1 MPEEQQP
8 AAVSPT
14 TGQQPQST
22 NPISNAFNN
31 AISNPASTA
40 INAAVGFIPGVGLVN
55 TGLGIANMF
64 GAGLPTAGSLATGT
78 YGKAASPTG
87 MPGVIDMTT
96 PAPNIGPAKA
106 DATLSNIADKGDNA
120 VIGVGPYG
128 PYTQADVN
136 AMANMMAGE
145 AGNQGVKG
153 MAAVGAV
160 AGNRAI
166 ANYNNYGQ
174 SIQSQLSKPGQF
186 LGYNNSNAN
195 SIMKGTDPQSKALAG
210 QALSTAQGVL
220 SGGIPSPVGTATD
233 FNKSPLGAKGAS
245 NVQSLGAHTFFNAP
259 PNVPGQTTRDQA
271 VQKALDQLQQQQQQ
285 QQQQDAQAPAGVSGQ
300 AKSDGTIGGEAGAFG
315 AAPSQSPSGQASED
329 GTIGGETGAFG
340 AAPSPGL
347 SDAAKGDMSV
357 AGETGTFGAPPNQTG
372 VSIADPTSLSPA
384 MQDAL
389 DKANEQ
395 AEQPEAPA
403 PDLVSQLDMGPAFGL
418 SLGPIGD
425 KSDLSGQQFASLNTG
440 TMTDATEEGLTN
452 GQTDSGLGAGLG
464 DGTIGGETGSFGA
477 GIGGVSGG
485 VGDGTIGGETGSFGA
500 GFGDG
505 SIGDGSIG
513 GESYGGGAWGGSD
526 TSSND
531 SGGYG
536 DGSSSDSGGDGSS
549 GNGGGDGG
557 GGDGGGDGGGEKR
570 GGFITP
576 RPDRRIVHHALHAL
590 HRASGGM
597 TDSPELRA
605 RLRDLGSQAYD
616 YGHGSFSP
624 DESREY
630 NNLTNYYN
638 FPRHVGSGHMTREDE
653 DAAMLQHLQGNMSRE
668 RLEGSYADG
677 GIVDKALEAVGGQQA
692 NPVAMAKD
700 VATAPAARQL
710 SPLGLYSQ
718 GAEVAA
724 NLPQAKGSP
733 QQMKAMLTGVKKE
746 ELGGYDD
753 AFADKKSVTKD
764 EIAEHFRNQMPQ
776 VEERVL
782 HSDDGDTKFGTEDL
796 TLPGGENYREVLLK
810 SPVASAPVV
819 DKKGGS
825 HGFTDPTG
833 RRRDYWSQQEAEQA
847 AKSFYRGSGDFKSS
861 HWDDPNVLAHLRMS
875 DRTGPN
881 GEKILHIE
889 EIQSDWAQEGRELR
903 DAEVKRVMKEKG
915 LKKPEAS
922 KLVDPNFGFAQASTK
937 TMAGQAEPDGSGNYK
952 VVWEDGSFSG
962 GLSKEA
968 AENRAA
974 QGKANARV
982 GVPTGPY
989 VTSTPAWTDLALK
1002 RALKEAAEG
1011 GYDKIVWTPGAE
1023 HAKRYDLSKKVDRIA
1038 YDPEEREFSY
1048 VQKGVNGWQTHPE
1061 NVDPE
1066 DLPGIIGRDA
1076 ADQLLAQE
1084 VAPLSGNHVME
1095 SSDLI
1100 IGDKGMKGYY
1110 DNIVPKRL
1118 QELVKKHDPDAR
1130 VGAHEIPNSGE
1141 TRRKGYAD
1149 VGEIMNWHPSYTNLS
1164 RQEQSAR
1171 WNEMTPV
1178 HRRQLIKDYENSQ
1191 SGDITG
1197 HGIDITPKMRE
1208 SILKGQSAFKRGGS
1222 VSPEQAELQR
1232 RMQSILRP
1240 DSDDPEMVQKYL
1252 QARASYDMPTHERGA
1267 YSARVLPMAAH
1278 NVQTTIG
1285 PLGNAVPKQA
1295 QNMSWNAFHK
1305 LGKGGTLFTLGGDR
1319 SNLGRLTH
1327 INGKE
1332 MAWPVDLHAGT
1343 KYMAEP
1349 NPGAVWA
1356 NAKGARTALRT
1367 NILEAAKKGPVYGAF
1382 AAMGPTAVDS
1392 ANNMFDVLMAQV
1404 PGSGISKKDAEAFDN
1419 SLKRGDHIKGSAES
1433 DIKKREAAKKVMENW
1448 PGIQNAEKAR
1458 DFAKTI
1464 SGGHRGAIVK
1474 YMEAAPWQK
1483 AGFPSVGITR
1493 AAITDPELL
1502 DVSGNMMGH
1511 HVVEL
1516 DPQTYNKANLAFHH
1530 STYDYPTGGKLVG
1543 KLPFIERHVA
1553 TPDFTEQQVMDKA
1566 VVKKTGE
1573 PLIIHPYSPNDQGR
1587 SSYRGNTEMRQAIQP
1602 INDRMLESIQE
1613 KHGTS
1618 FADGG
1623 KAKSKGDA
1631 SIVKR
1636 ALMLTSKKA

>member
-1 MPEEQQP
+1 M
-8 AAVSPT
+8 
-14 TGQQPQST
+14 
-22 NPISNAFNN
+22 
-31 AISNPASTA
+31 
-40 INAAVGFIPGVGLVN
+40 
-55 TGLGIANMF
+55 
-64 GAGLPTAGSLATGT
+64 
-78 YGKAASPTG
+78 
-87 MPGVIDMTT
+87 
-96 PAPNIGPAKA
+96 
-106 DATLSNIADKGDNA
+106 
-120 VIGVGPYG
+120 
-128 PYTQADVN
+128 
-136 AMANMMAGE
+136 
-145 AGNQGVKG
+145 
-153 MAAVGAV
+153 
-160 AGNRAI
+160 
-166 ANYNNYGQ
+166 
-174 SIQSQLSKPGQF
+174 
-186 LGYNNSNAN
+186 
-195 SIMKGTDPQSKALAG
+195 
-210 QALSTAQGVL
+210 
-220 SGGIPSPVGTATD
+220 
-233 FNKSPLGAKGAS
+233 
-245 NVQSLGAHTFFNAP
+245 
-259 PNVPGQTTRDQA
+259 
-271 VQKALDQLQQQQQQ
+271 
-285 QQQQDAQAPAGVSGQ
+285 
-300 AKSDGTIGGEAGAFG
+300 
-315 AAPSQSPSGQASED
+315 
-329 GTIGGETGAFG
+329 
-340 AAPSPGL
+340 
-347 SDAAKGDMSV
+347 
-357 AGETGTFGAPPNQTG
+357 
-372 VSIADPTSLSPA
+372 
-384 MQDAL
+384 
-389 DKANEQ
+389 
-395 AEQPEAPA
+395 
-403 PDLVSQLDMGPAFGL
+403 
-418 SLGPIGD
+418 
-425 KSDLSGQQFASLNTG
+425 
-440 TMTDATEEGLTN
+440 
-452 GQTDSGLGAGLG
+452 
-464 DGTIGGETGSFGA
+464 
-477 GIGGVSGG
+477 
-485 VGDGTIGGETGSFGA
+485 
-500 GFGDG
+500 
-505 SIGDGSIG
+505 
-513 GESYGGGAWGGSD
+513 
-526 TSSND
+526 
-531 SGGYG
+531 
-536 DGSSSDSGGDGSS
+536 
-549 GNGGGDGG
+549 
-557 GGDGGGDGGGEKR
+557 
-570 GGFITP
+570 
-576 RPDRRIVHHALHAL
+576 HHRVL
-590 HRASGGM
+590 HR
-597 TDSPELRA
+597 
-605 RLRDLGSQAYD
+605 
-616 YGHGSFSP
+616 
-624 DESREY
+624 
-630 NNLTNYYN
+630 
-638 FPRHVGSGHMTREDE
+638 
-653 DAAMLQHLQGNMSRE
+653 
-668 RLEGSYADG
+668 ADG
-677 GIVDKALEAVGGQQA
+677 GIVDKALEAVGGQQPDPVAMAKNVVSEKRSEPLFFAGSPEHTQNLQNWFKNSHEDLADKNGMPKTLYIGTTGDFNKFDRRKMNIEGDHGAGFYASNSIRDVNA
-692 NPVAMAKD
+692 NYAGEGPDLKNKIDRYIDQNFSDDIENPDTGEDYTQEEMREMAKDALGVKHMGAVMPVHITMKNPVVLGGKNESFFDFEHPYNEKTDEYGEPKGKLVNVLNGIRQAGAEFDLSDHDVDDMISKIHEHAMDRGGIHANDLESIIKKGAANAYDPDTGDSATNEIWRLSLENAGHDGIIDHTVNDKFGSNRRGFAGALIRGMEGVTSDTTHYITFRPEQKKSAVGNRGTFDPNETDIRKAEGGIVDKALGVVDGQQPDPVAMAKD

-733 QQMKAMLTGVKKE
+733 QQMKAMLKGVKQE

-753 AFADKKSVTKD
+753 AFAGKKSVTKD

-782 HSDDGDTKFGTEDL
+782 HGDDGDTKFGTEDL

-847 AKSFYRGSGDFKSS
+847 AKSFYRDSGDFKSA

-903 DAEVKRVMKEKG
+903 DDEVKRVMKEKG
-915 LKKPEAS
+915 LKKSEAT
-922 KLVDPNFGFAQASTK
+922 KLVDPNFGFAQPSTK
-937 TMAGQAEPDGSGNYK
+937 TMSGQAEPDGFGNYK
-952 VVWEDGSFSG
+952 VMWEDGSFSG

-974 QGKANARV
+974 QGKTNAKV

-1023 HAKRYDLSKKVDRIA
+1023 HAKRYSLDKKVDRIA
-1038 YDPEEREFSY
+1038 YDPEQKEFSY

-1066 DLPGIIGRDA
+1066 DLPKIIGKDA
-1076 ADQLLAQE
+1076 AEQLLAQE

-1095 SSDLI
+1095 ASDLI

-1141 TRRKGYAD
+1141 TRRQGHAD
-1149 VGEIMNWHPSYTNLS
+1149 VGEIMNWHPAYTNLS

-1178 HRRQLIKDYENSQ
+1178 NRRQLIKDYESDQ
-1191 SGDITG
+1191 SGDIMG
-1197 HGIDITPKMRE
+1197 HGIEITPKMRE
-1208 SILKGQSAFKRGGS
+1208 SILKGQTAFKRGGS

-1295 QNMSWNAFHK
+1295 QDLTWNGFHK
-1305 LGKGGTLFTLGGDR
+1305 IGKGGTLFTLGGDR

-1343 KYMAEP
+1343 KYMTEP

-1356 NAKGARTALRT
+1356 NAKGARTSLRT

-1392 ANNMFDVLMAQV
+1392 ANNMFDVLMAQI
-1404 PGSGISKKDAEAFDN
+1404 PGSGISKTDAKAFDD
-1419 SLKRGDHIKGSAES
+1419 SLREGKHIKGSSEK
-1433 DIKKREAAKKVMENW
+1433 DIQKREAVKEIMKNW

-1474 YMEAAPWQK
+1474 YMEAAPWQN

-1516 DPQTYNKANLAFHH
+1516 DPNTYDKRNLAFEH
-1530 STYDYPTGGKLVG
+1530 STYGWPTGGKLVG

-1618 FADGG
+1618 FSDGG